1 MEINKEEQ
9 LRVEIV
15 EAAKDLF
22 EKGIVE
28 NNEGNISIRNGRK
41 EELFIT
47 PTGNQYNKLTTDQIV
62 HMAFD
67 GTPLSSGKLP
77 STEFKLHVAIYNSRP
92 KVQSVIHT
100 HSTFATI
107 ISVVRKKIP
116 IIMEEQVVYLGGSID
131 IAPYGEAHTEDIG
144 NAALDALSFKNAAL
158 LSNHGVIVCGKSI
171 ANAVKNAEFVEKFA
185 KTYWGS
191 LLIGEPHILPE
202 ENLQKFQKMF
212 QRLFSNC
219 PRKMLKD

>member
-15 EAAKDLF
+15 EAAKELF

-47 PTGNQYNKLTTDQIV
+47 PTGNRYNKLTTDQIV

-77 STEFKLHVAIYNSRP
+77 STEYKLHVAIYNSRP

-158 LSNHGVIVCGKSI
+158 LSNHGVVVCGKSI
-171 ANAVKNAEFVEKFA
+171 VNAVKNAEFVEKFA

-191 LLIGEPHILPE
+191 LLIGQPFILPE
-202 ENLQKFQKMF
+202 KGLEKFFKMF
-212 QRLFSNC
+212 QQLFSNC
-219 PRKMLKD
+219 PRKMFKD